1 MSQNRK
7 KPEKQT
13 KAKELDSS
21 GLFLFCLQ
29 EVHYL
34 TLHNGVKFY
43 FKKYIVGE
51 TGRLTYLTTPGVK
64 LLKQS
69 SIPTDVKIYILV
81 EWWTKKLKSSTQCS
95 QGCRCPCPL
104 MSPPGQRAHSVRVL
118 LVPHK
123 PWVASSSSEVP
134 WLWGLRPS
142 SPSPSFWKG
151 PFLSQEWENMP
162 VSPRQAKVL
171 CHLWECKCCRQP
183 RFGLA
188 GRSPP
193 PQATLIG
200 VFLSDQEVWCGQ
212 NKRKYS

>member
-81 EWWTKKLKSSTQCS
+81 E
-95 QGCRCPCPL
+95 
-104 MSPPGQRAHSVRVL
+104 
-118 LVPHK
+118 
-123 PWVASSSSEVP
+123 
-134 WLWGLRPS
+134 
-142 SPSPSFWKG
+142 
-151 PFLSQEWENMP
+151 
-162 VSPRQAKVL
+162 
-171 CHLWECKCCRQP
+171 
-183 RFGLA
+183 
-188 GRSPP
+188 
-193 PQATLIG
+193 
-200 VFLSDQEVWCGQ
+200 
-212 NKRKYS
+212 